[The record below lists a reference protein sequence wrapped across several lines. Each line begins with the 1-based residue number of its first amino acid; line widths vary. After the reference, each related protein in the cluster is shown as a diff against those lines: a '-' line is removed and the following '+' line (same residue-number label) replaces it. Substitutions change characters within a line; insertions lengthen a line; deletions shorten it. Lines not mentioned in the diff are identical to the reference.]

1 MEAFD
6 GEESEV
12 RTWDTG
18 LQGTQGGA
26 AKRQKDGSGPQAEG
40 KAKRLTM
47 PVEKPQRARP
57 PVGGQRREERE
68 SVPQPAGGIWS
79 SWGHSFATPIKGFL
93 LPALPYCGFLRQKWL
108 CSWVSTGAGE
118 AAVSVWTSW
127 LQPFSSECLPGT
139 SWS

>member
-18 LQGTQGGA
+18 LQGTQGGT

-57 PVGGQRREERE
+57 RVGGQRREERE
-68 SVPQPAGGIWS
+68 TCPSLLEAFGVHGATHSPPQLKAFCSLPCLTVVSSDRSGFVPG
-79 SWGHSFATPIKGFL
+79 
-93 LPALPYCGFLRQKWL
+93 
-108 CSWVSTGAGE
+108 
-118 AAVSVWTSW
+118 
-127 LQPFSSECLPGT
+127 
-139 SWS
+139 